1 MLSLLCTV
9 HNLFK
14 CARFGLWPYLL
25 FGTIFFFA
33 ILGLVIAGFW
43 VASAKLLLSV
53 MDVGLCG
60 GLLNSS
66 FSTLIFSDGTLP
78 LLFLVPALP
87 GAALVVLAF
96 GLVPALAT
104 GLTVVF
110 TAGGAGGLGLVSRG
124 VALLDA
130 PGEGGADGGADA
142 PVDTGAGVGAGGA
155 GGAGTRSSFFSAL
168 ELPA

>member
-1 MLSLLCTV
+1 MCIF

-14 CARFGLWPYLL
+14 YIRFGLWPYFL

-33 ILGLVIAGFW
+33 ILGLVMVGFL

-78 LLFLVPALP
+78 LLFLVPALAVALSE
-87 GAALVVLAF
+87 AALVVLAF
-96 GLVPALAT
+96 GLVPALAA

-110 TAGGAGGLGLVSRG
+110 TAEGAGGLGLAPCRV
-124 VALLDA
+124 VFLDA
-130 PGEGGADGGADA
+130 PAEGGADGGTDA
-142 PVDTGAGVGAGGA
+142 PVDTGAGAGVGGG
-155 GGAGTRSSFFSAL
+155 GTLSAFSSAL